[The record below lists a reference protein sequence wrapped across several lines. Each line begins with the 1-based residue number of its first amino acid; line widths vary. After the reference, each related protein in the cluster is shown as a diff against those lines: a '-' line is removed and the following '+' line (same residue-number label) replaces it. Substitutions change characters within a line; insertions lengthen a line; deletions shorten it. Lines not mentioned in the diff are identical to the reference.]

1 MEAHDDSDV
10 EELTP
15 EERMAK
21 EEFDRLNAE
30 VQCKFNSLTVQL
42 IFNSISLS
50 VVYKN

>member
-1 MEAHDDSDV
+1 MEAHEDSDV

-30 VQCKFNSLTVQL
+30 VQCKSNSLTV
-42 IFNSISLS
+42 
-50 VVYKN
+50 